1 MITLKDLSNL
11 AKKYG
16 WRFAD
21 DEEAIKTA
29 DFGWFICSR
38 QRSTGVN
45 TNIGPLKT
53 NDFGRPTYGGYEH
66 RGITDL
72 DKLDKILEKKKLKEI
87 ALINDYKKAMR
98 KKMIEE
104 L

>member
-1 MITLKDLSNL
+1 MITQNDLYNL

-16 WRFAD
+16 WLYAA

-29 DFGWFICSR
+29 DYCWYICSNHWPK
-38 QRSTGVN
+38 GVI
-45 TNIGPLKT
+45 TNLGPLKT
-53 NDFGRPTYGGYEH
+53 NDYGRPIYGGYEH

-87 ALINDYKKAMR
+87 ALLKEYKKAMR